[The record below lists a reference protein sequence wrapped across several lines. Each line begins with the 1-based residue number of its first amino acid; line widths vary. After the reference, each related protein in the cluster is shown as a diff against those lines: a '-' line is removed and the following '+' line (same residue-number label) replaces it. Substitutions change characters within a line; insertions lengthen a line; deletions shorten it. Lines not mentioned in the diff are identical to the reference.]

1 MRSILS
7 QASAKDDPRPEWDEE
22 GTSLE
27 YVFGLLKSHLALLR
41 AAESHDLAVVYGK
54 PSEAGA

>member
-1 MRSILS
+1 LS